1 MAATKPVKSKV
12 GVKAG
17 GGSKPKAPKAPKAS
31 LASKVSNESKRSAR
45 KPPAPQGKLPAR
57 EAPASREAPRLLM
70 EDKHPLEQM
79 AMGAP
84 QLLLEDDVMAL
95 RASAPRTPLP
105 NARDELAEFIDSV
118 QCKRGGPSLTAPVL
132 EQLHAWDI
140 VVRVLIAV
148 RARV

>member
-45 KPPAPQGKLPAR
+45 EPPAPQGKLPAR
-57 EAPASREAPRLLM
+57 EAPASDDL
-70 EDKHPLEQM
+70 HPLEQM